1 MTFLVRL
8 VAAPA
13 SGAVPTG
20 GDVILRTAS
29 ELGADYIL
37 SGSSGHSRFRE
48 AVFGGVTRDLLRR
61 SSRPLLLA
69 H

>member
-20 GDVILRTAS
+20 GDVILRTAR
-29 ELGADYIL
+29 ELVADYIL
-37 SGSSGHSRFRE
+37 AGAYRHSRFGE